1 MFGIVY
7 LHVCFLLSRSLSDRE
22 CKPPSTYGNM
32 DEEYSGENARYRKPQ
47 DKFLAKNIPV
57 NGISQYTDPR

>member
-7 LHVCFLLSRSLSDRE
+7 LYVWSLFSRSSSDRE
-22 CKPPSTYGNM
+22 CKSPSTYNNM
-32 DEEYSGENARYRKPQ
+32 DEEYSGKNARYRKPQ